1 MKKDKSEKTVEQ
13 VIDRNVQALID
24 LRKRHDA
31 AHKPGERLLDRIA
44 GFIGS
49 APFIYLHVGIV
60 AVWLAWRPFSLD
72 ILAGCASVEAIFLS
86 TLLMSNQ
93 NRLRAHENKRED
105 LELQVSLLIEHELA
119 RLGRVCD
126 HIATAVGAGVE
137 AKREKGGLTEDIPAT
152 KVLER
157 IEAVEK
163 TNQKTDEKKP

>member
-1 MKKDKSEKTVEQ
+1 MSKQNTVDQ
-13 VIDRNVQALID
+13 IIDRNVQALID
-24 LRKRHDA
+24 LRKKHDA
-31 AHKPGERLLDRIA
+31 ARGPTERALDHAA

-49 APFIYLHVGIV
+49 AFFIYLHV
-60 AVWLAWRPFSLD
+60 AAAALWFAFRPFPFD
-72 ILAGCASVEAIFLS
+72 VLAGCASVEAIFLS

-93 NRLRAHENKRED
+93 NRLRAHELKRED
-105 LELQVSLLIEHELA
+105 LELQVSLLIEHELT

-126 HIATAVGAGVE
+126 HIAEAVGAGRE

-163 TNQKTDEKKP
+163 TNEEEKK